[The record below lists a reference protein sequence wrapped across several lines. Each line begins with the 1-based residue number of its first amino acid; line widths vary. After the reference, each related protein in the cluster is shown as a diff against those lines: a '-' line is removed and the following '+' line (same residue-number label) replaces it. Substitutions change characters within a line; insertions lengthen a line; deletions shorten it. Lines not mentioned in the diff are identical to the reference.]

1 MKPDRFFQRW
11 QRRRD
16 RLLTAAQAQWRV
28 VVRRGEAEEIH
39 ALRVVL
45 RRLRLLVRV
54 GRPLFAPHTVNQF
67 QVWARGLART
77 TGEIRDLDVALEWL
91 ATRLEADPA
100 LTARIKAR
108 RDRLWAKAGRNW
120 RPLPA
125 RVSAT
130 LRHPHGGDRA
140 AVCLV
145 RRFNR
150 IERRLKAGLR
160 AHLPRYFK
168 LSPDEQHAFRRYLRW
183 WRYLRELGLPRRK
196 QAGDRLLGHMV
207 ALQETTGSHQNRLV
221 TVAELR
227 KVRTRSAAAMLAV
240 LEREAVGQRQA
251 IRRALQAL
259 AANTG
264 WRS

>member
-16 RLLTAAQAQWRV
+16 RLLTESQARWRA

-54 GRPLFAPHTVNQF
+54 GRPLFAPHTVNAF
-67 QVWARGLART
+67 QDWARGLARA

-91 ATRLEADPA
+91 ATRPEADPT
-100 LTARIKAR
+100 LTAGIKAR

-125 RVSAT
+125 RVSAAV
-130 LRHPHGGDRA
+130 RHPQRGDKA
-140 AVCLV
+140 AACLA

-160 AHLPRYFK
+160 ANLPHFFK

-196 QAGDRLLGHMV
+196 QAGDRLLAQMI
-207 ALQETTGSHQNRLV
+207 ALQEATGSHQNRLV
-221 TVAELR
+221 TVAALTKQR
-227 KVRTRSAAAMLAV
+227 ARSAATTLKV
-240 LEREAVGQRQA
+240 LEREAAGQRQA
-251 IRRALQAL
+251 IRRALRAM
-259 AANTG
+259 AANRG
-264 WRS
+264 WRC